1 MLFSLCFMLL
11 IVMCLVLEW
20 KVTSERNAMNGEE
33 RGRERERKEF
43 GAFEG
48 IGLADSD
55 SFFDESFLDSQKI
68 HENKRLMIIFE
79 NIENYDGT
87 SARQKEVI

>member
-20 KVTSERNAMNGEE
+20 KVTRERNAMNGDSS
-33 RGRERERKEF
+33 F
-43 GAFEG
+43 
-48 IGLADSD
+48 ADSD
-55 SFFDESFLDSQKI
+55 SFFDEELLDSKKI
-68 HENKRLMIIFE
+68 HENKRLMTIFE

-87 SARQKEVI
+87 SARQ